1 MLDHGRLFSAAQ
13 YRIFTEDM
21 ESRRLKAENGGL
33 DWPSIILSL
42 EHCMRRYSIHKS
54 DLDNGI
60 VIDVR
65 ATMHEQAARSHK
77 RKVLVVRLCFDKGKI
92 YNYRFFS
99 QTCGFKGI
107 PLSESYTVYMNDS
120 LREVIQNRHFN
131 KIIRI
136 DSHKTARETMR
147 AIEWR

>member
-1 MLDHGRLFSAAQ
+1 MLDHSRLFSARQ
-13 YRIFTEDM
+13 YKIFTADM
-21 ESRRLKAENGGL
+21 ESRHEKAENGGL

-42 EHCMRRYSIHKS
+42 EHCMRRYSIRVS
-54 DLDNGI
+54 DLGNGI
-60 VIDVR
+60 VIDVS

-77 RKVLVVRLCFDKGKI
+77 RRVLVVRLCFDKGKI
-92 YNYRFFS
+92 YSYRFFH
-99 QTCGFKGI
+99 QMCGYKGV

-120 LREVIQNRHFN
+120 LRELLQKRHFN

-136 DSHKTARETMR
+136 DSQKTARETMR